1 MRQHDVD
8 FRRIRAHLGVQS
20 HGFEE
25 LCCQLASLE
34 PQPTGSSFLRK
45 GLGGD
50 AGIEC
55 LLRFKNKTEVGWQTK
70 YFFKLEQSQL
80 AQLDESIEAAL
91 EKHPRLR
98 RYVVCL
104 PFDLRDS
111 RVKGQITE
119 RQRWD
124 RWVQKWVR
132 RRRARALTI
141 ELWSKSNLIEKLTR
155 DEPSYAGRLAY
166 WFDELA
172 FSVEWFRQQFE
183 KAKASLGARYSPET
197 NVELPIRQ
205 NLLAFVRDPMLTDEI
220 EDWILKIEKA
230 RHQAVQGIE
239 EVARIKKILDP
250 STKLRQVTGKLI
262 DALSNAPKELDMPV
276 PLQRWREHARGAETA
291 ARDLIRWVWDQSP
304 EEQSGQKASDRFN
317 SARYYVS
324 ELSNALS
331 NISDRLEQDQ
341 WSLVNDRRL
350 LVYGAPGVGK
360 SHLFGDVAE
369 HQLEHGYPVLLV
381 TTGTL
386 VEDDPWR
393 QILDQFDLTQFSVR
407 EFLGALDAAAQA
419 AGVRAL
425 LLIDALNERHG
436 IDLWRTRLSSFLQS
450 IERFPRVAVAVS
462 CRSSYLPYV
471 IPPELSEQVLP
482 RVEHHGFAG
491 RAGEAARLYLEKRGI
506 TRPGAP
512 NLVPE
517 FDNPL
522 FLKTCCDFLD
532 KEGKKELPKGLR
544 GVTAIFRYYVDAVTH
559 ALNAHMGLDPYH
571 RIVPRAIEA
580 LVDAL
585 AASASADMSVPEAIA
600 VLDGIHPSQGRREDS
615 LLLQLEHEGMI
626 AIEPSGDSGGTERVR
641 FTFERFSDHATATR
655 LLDQHLAGASSQAAF
670 AKGSPLFELVAG
682 EESYKRTGTIE
693 AVAVQLPER
702 VGVELPDALPTDAV
716 TWVAWE
722 AFRESLLW
730 REQSKFTQRTLELL
744 QRQSADQ
751 HRDFVTPTLIA
762 IATEPDNP
770 FNATFLH
777 SRLMVLPLY
786 ERDRRWSIYVAQHGD
801 SGSPIETLISWARN
815 SGRADIDLDRL
826 QLAVMAIAWLLSTS
840 NREIRDTATKA
851 LTTLLTSRLSVAS
864 RLVRRFE
871 FVNDPYVLERVLA
884 AAYGAAIQSDSL
896 VGLEELAS
904 AVYAAIFNVAEVVP
918 NILIRDYARNIV
930 EFAELNV
937 RLSGDVDISRTRP
950 PYRSAW
956 PPEYVP
962 DELIESYREDGK
974 DFTDQIVGSTTGFIG
989 DFGHY
994 VVEPVVRHWSSSL
1007 LSDQRLA
1014 TANAEY
1020 LRWRREFDATA
1031 SPHQDA
1037 ALTAV
1042 LDAARRFAEHR
1053 AKMVHEGEQPLREA
1067 LDAADDA
1074 FKKVLDPNAWEDY
1087 RVRAQHHVKYGMW
1100 HIHHVDTRPATF
1112 NSDWAKRWICKRAHD
1127 LGWTPD
1133 RFGAFD
1139 RSTSSQYRTDHRLE
1153 RIGKKYQWLALYE
1166 LTARLADN
1174 VAMVPDAWSHREA
1187 VYEGAWQVGLRNIDP
1202 SLLISETTDDGWRQ
1216 WNATWWVPVAPR
1228 LKPVSPESRL
1238 AWLETAEDLINDSRL
1253 IDVTDPK
1260 TGRRWLVLAGFS
1272 SWNQYRA
1279 VSGEREI
1286 ERDTWFRLKC
1296 LVVRAQDLRTL
1307 LRRIRNRRLTA
1318 DHDLPEFESSAGF
1331 LGEYDWHASFG
1342 DVPDWV
1348 EWDPDYPR
1356 TRSVSLRTVVTDYTA
1371 SKGGYDHSVTQ
1382 TIHAYMPA
1390 RWLKHEL
1397 SLRLSDGKRV
1407 TYVNDDGQVLFFDP
1421 SVSAPGPHAALVDR
1435 EAFLALLEREQL
1447 TAIWV
1452 ISGEKGAFGGRP
1464 WGHGFGGRH
1473 VHTYTY
1479 VLKSDGFRVIR
1490 HTEWDRPTSEQLR
1503 EFLGEPRAPVRT
1515 QQQLTATRATK
1526 KGRTRSPSS
1535 RRPRRKAQPPN
1546 GARLRRRR

>member
-1 MRQHDVD
+1 MQQRDID
-8 FRRIRAHLGVQS
+8 FRRIRAHIGMQS

-34 PQPTGSSFLRK
+34 PRLPGSTFFRK

-50 AGIEC
+50 AGVEC
-55 LLRFKNKTEVGWQTK
+55 LLRLKNKTEAGWQTK
-70 YFFKLEQSQL
+70 YFFKLGQSQV

-91 EKHPRLR
+91 QKHPKLQ
-98 RYVVCL
+98 RYIVCL

-124 RWVQKWVR
+124 RWVQKWAR
-132 RRRARALTI
+132 RHRARPLAI
-141 ELWSKSNLIEKLTR
+141 DLWSKSDLIERLTR

-172 FSVEWFRQQFE
+172 FSIEWFRQQFE
-183 KAKASLGARYSPET
+183 QAKASLGARYSPET

-205 NLLAFVRDPMLTDEI
+205 NILAFARDPILTDELD
-220 EDWILKIEKA
+220 DWILKIEKT
-230 RHQAVQGIE
+230 RQRAVQHVE
-239 EVARIKKILDP
+239 EVARFKKIADP
-250 STKLRQVTGKLI
+250 SPALRHATGQLV
-262 DALSNAPKELDMPV
+262 DALGNAPTELDAPF
-276 PLQRWREHARGAETA
+276 PLHRWREHTRTA
-291 ARDLIRWVWDQSP
+291 ADAASDLIRWVWDQSP
-304 EEQSGQKASDRFN
+304 EDDQKPSERLD
-317 SARYYVS
+317 SARYYVA
-324 ELSNALS
+324 ELSNALTH
-331 NISDRLEQDQ
+331 ISDRLEQDQ
-341 WSLVNDRRL
+341 WRLVNDRQL

-369 HQLEHGYPVLLV
+369 HQLERGYPVLLV

-393 QILDQFDLTQFSVR
+393 QILDHFDLTRFSVK

-419 AGVRAL
+419 SGVRAL
-425 LLIDALNERHG
+425 LLVDALNERHG
-436 IDLWRTRLSSFLQS
+436 IDLWRTRLATFLQS
-450 IERFPRVAVAVS
+450 IERFPRVAIAVS

-471 IPPELSEQVLP
+471 IPSELSEQVLP

-544 GVTAIFRYYVDAVTH
+544 GVTAIFRYYIDAVTH
-559 ALNAHMGLDPYH
+559 ALNTRMALDPYH
-571 RIVPRAIEA
+571 RIVPQAVEA
-580 LVDAL
+580 LVDGL
-585 AASASADMSVPEAIA
+585 AASASADMPVPEAIA
-600 VLDGIHPSQGRREDS
+600 LMDRIHPSRGRREDS
-615 LLLQLEHEGMI
+615 LLLQLEHEGVI
-626 AIEPSGDSGGTERVR
+626 AIEPSADGDGTERVR
-641 FTFERFSDHATATR
+641 FSFERFSDHATATR
-655 LLDQHLAGASSQAAF
+655 LLDQHLVGASPQEAF
-670 AKGSPLFELVAG
+670 AKGSPLFEFVAG
-682 EESYKRTGTIE
+682 DESFKRTGAIE
-693 AVAVQLPER
+693 AIAIQLPER
-702 VGVELPDALPTDAV
+702 LGVELPDVLPDG
-716 TWVAWE
+716 VASWEVEE

-751 HRDFVTPTLIA
+751 HRDFVIPTLLA
-762 IATEPDNP
+762 IATEPANP
-770 FNATFLH
+770 FNAEFLY
-777 SRLMVLPLY
+777 SRLMPLSLY
-786 ERDRRWSIYVAQHGD
+786 ERDRRWSMYVAQHGD
-801 SGSPIETLISWARN
+801 SSSPIETLISWARG
-815 SGRADIDLDRL
+815 SGRADIDSDRL
-826 QLAVMAIAWLLSTS
+826 QLAAVAIAWLFTTS

-851 LTTLLTSRLSVAS
+851 LTTLLTNRLGVAS

-871 FVNDPYVLERVLA
+871 VVNDPYVLERVLA

-896 VGLEELAS
+896 LGLDELAS
-904 AVYAAIFNVAEVVP
+904 TVYAAIFDVPEVLPNV
-918 NILIRDYARNIV
+918 LIRDYARNII
-930 EFAELNV
+930 EFARLNA
-937 RLSGDVDISRTRP
+937 RLSGGVEISRTRP

-956 PPEYVP
+956 PPEYVS
-962 DELIESYREDGK
+962 DELIESYRENGK
-974 DFTDQIVGSTTGFIG
+974 DFTDQIVGSTTGFVG

-1007 LSDQRLA
+1007 LSEQRLA
-1014 TANAEY
+1014 TAHDEY
-1020 LRWRREFDATA
+1020 LRWRKEFDATA
-1031 SPHQDA
+1031 SSHQGA

-1042 LDAARRFAEHR
+1042 LDAARRLAEHQV
-1053 AKMVHEGEQPLREA
+1053 KMVHEGEQPLREA

-1074 FKKVLDPNAWEDY
+1074 FKNVLDPRAWEDY
-1087 RVRAQHHVKYGMW
+1087 RVRARHHLKYGMW
-1100 HIHHVDTRPATF
+1100 HIHHGDPRPASF

-1139 RSTSSQYRTDHRLE
+1139 RSTTNHNRTDHRVE

-1174 VAMVPDAWSHREA
+1174 VAMVPDSWSQRKA
-1187 VYEGAWQVGLRNIDP
+1187 VFEGAWQVGLRNIDP
-1202 SLLISETTDDGWRQ
+1202 SLLISETSDDGWRQ

-1228 LKPVSPESRL
+1228 LKPVSAESRL

-1272 SWNQYRA
+1272 SWSQYRA
-1279 VSGEREI
+1279 VDGEREM

-1296 LVVRAQDLRTL
+1296 LVVRNQDLGSL
-1307 LRRIRNRRLTA
+1307 LSRIRKRRLTA
-1318 DHDLPEFESSAGF
+1318 DHDLPEFESSVGC

-1342 DVPDWV
+1342 DVPDWI

-1356 TRSVSLRTVVTDYTA
+1356 THSVSVRTVVTDYTA
-1371 SKGGYDHSVTQ
+1371 SQGGYDHSVTQ
-1382 TIHAYMPA
+1382 TMHAYMPA
-1390 RWLKHEL
+1390 RWLKQGL
-1397 SLRLSDGKRV
+1397 SLRLSNGRRV
-1407 TYVNDDGQVLFFDP
+1407 TYVNDEGEVLFFDP
-1421 SVSAPGPHAALVDR
+1421 SVSMPGPHAALVDR
-1435 EAFLALLEREQL
+1435 EAFMTLLEREQL
-1447 TAIWV
+1447 TAVWV
-1452 ISGEKGAFGGRP
+1452 ISGEKGAFGGRA

-1479 VLKSDGFRVIR
+1479 VLDSNGFKVRR
-1490 HTEWDRPTSEQLR
+1490 YTEWDRPNAEQLR
-1503 EFLGEPRAPVRT
+1503 EFLGEPRKADLAK
-1515 QQQLTATRATK
+1515 QQLTPRGTAMKRRAHK
-1526 KGRTRSPSS
+1526 PSS
-1535 RRPRRKAQPPN
+1535 RKARSAHSARKRTPR
-1546 GARLRRRR
+1546 